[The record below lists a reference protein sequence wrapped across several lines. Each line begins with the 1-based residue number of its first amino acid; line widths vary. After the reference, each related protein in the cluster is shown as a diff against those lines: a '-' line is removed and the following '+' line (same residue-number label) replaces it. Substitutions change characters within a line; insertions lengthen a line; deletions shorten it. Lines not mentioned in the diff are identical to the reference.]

1 MQGPNINGKIT
12 VDNCALPGE
21 MVRLRKNQISIEAD
35 ESFSANGYYWRI
47 GKRKQNEK
55 GNWVFEDPTEWDI
68 NKKATGYDTYK
79 QGVTDFVKE
88 KDFTTIT
95 TAPASPL
102 ITWND
107 INIKI
112 GEAIYGGGYSVAQ
125 GTSVMA
131 NDSTV
136 LKFTRQYNIDKAFTE
151 RQEKLSDLPN
161 GTTTG
166 FGGNTTILV
175 ADNSATDSDRDHI
188 IISHQKMQSVVL
200 PTGTDLFGY
209 YYMDKDGNY
218 RYISLCVHDELR

>member
-1 MQGPNINGKIT
+1 MLGRIYKNKDGKI
-12 VDNCALPGE
+12 LPNLASE
-21 MVRLRKNQISIEAD
+21 TIKQSIRLISGDKVSQAVYASI
-35 ESFSANGYYWRI
+35 I
-47 GKRKQNEK
+47 G
-55 GNWVFEDPTEWDI
+55 
-68 NKKATGYDTYK
+68 K
-79 QGVTDFVKE
+79 QGVTDFAKE
-88 KDFTTIT
+88 NDFTTIP

-175 ADNSATDSDRDHI
+175 ADNSAPESDRDHI
-188 IISHQKMQSVVL
+188 IISHQKMTSPFFVPVL
-200 PTGTDLFGY
+200 IYIHIYKCRFLYINIKKHLFQYEYLRFMGSY
-209 YYMDKDGNY
+209 TTLPLACLSGNIAMLPDISY
-218 RYISLCVHDELR
+218 RILAI